1 MWLPVRGERFMS
13 RARAVFHHRLQNF
26 MAPPSSSVLRNK
38 ACMIIAVGGGKK
50 HDSSHLCS
58 TTNYSFAWHA
68 DVEMSHHQS
77 VLTTQTW
84 LKIGLFL
91 GPFLL
96 FRMEIG
102 ELFDISPV
110 ASLLQFRLCPSDTI
124 NNWAFVYLAH
134 LNITVNKH
142 FSCDV
147 EIYCPSCLIPAPLI
161 EDTISTVIM
170 ALSVWSGQVSVLVCV
185 CVCTHRGMCVL
196 WCVLPV
202 WPCLSAI
209 TPLSGNIK
217 IYCHG
222 KMPWLRHSCPSAHT
236 TKTLEWAGFAT
247 YACSLHRLRGRA
259 DAKTGITTPVGT
271 SGARILGAVKAWL
284 QLWLIAALSVCVF
297 RDVPV

>member
-1 MWLPVRGERFMS
+1 ML
-13 RARAVFHHRLQNF
+13 
-26 MAPPSSSVLRNK
+26 PPSSSVLRNK

-50 HDSSHLCS
+50 HDSSYLCS

-77 VLTTQTW
+77 VLKTQTW
-84 LKIGLFL
+84 LKICLFL

-124 NNWAFVYLAH
+124 NNWAFVYPAH

-147 EIYCPSCLIPAPLI
+147 EICCPSCLIPAPLI

-185 CVCTHRGMCVL
+185 PTEVCVCCGVYYQSGHACL
-196 WCVLPV
+196 QLLPSV
-202 WPCLSAI
+202 ETLKSTAMER
-209 TPLSGNIK
+209 
-217 IYCHG
+217 CHG
-222 KMPWLRHSCPSAHT
+222 WDIHARPHILQRPWSGLDLPHMHVPSIGWEAEQMPKRELLLQS
-236 TKTLEWAGFAT
+236 EQ
-247 YACSLHRLRGRA
+247 
-259 DAKTGITTPVGT
+259 
-271 SGARILGAVKAWL
+271 AVQEFWV
-284 QLWLIAALSVCVF
+284 Q
-297 RDVPV
+297 